1 MELAPI
7 IVFAYNRPDLLGRTL
22 DALSKNELAEN
33 SDLFI
38 YCDGPKELT
47 SDRIKE
53 LGNKRVK
60 DYLSKIEESRKV
72 AHAANGFKSVVVV
85 EREKNIG
92 LKANIV
98 SAVTEI
104 VNKYGRVIV
113 IEDDI
118 VTSPGFLR
126 FMNEAL
132 EIYKEDERVMHI
144 SGYMWPHRWPLPE
157 TFFYQAP
164 CPWGWATWN
173 RAWKYYS
180 DNTAELYEYWKT
192 RWDEFNSF
200 GGSYLQ
206 QQLEE
211 NYSGKLNTWYVKWHA
226 VMRLRNALALYPGQ
240 SLVDNRGFGE
250 DATNC
255 NATDKFDVQLA
266 DKIEIKRRAIRESRL
281 AAHEIYAFYQG
292 RWYNG
297 RRRRAMLNRIKKLF
311 CFKR

>member
-1 MELAPI
+1 MTLAPI
-7 IVFAYNRPDLLGRTL
+7 IVFAYNRPNLLARTL
-22 DALSKNELAEN
+22 DALSKNELAN
-33 SDLFI
+33 QSDLFI

-53 LGNKRVK
+53 LGTERVK
-60 DYLSKIEESRKV
+60 DYRSKIKESRNV
-72 AHAANGFKSVVVV
+72 AHAANGFKSVVVI

-132 EIYKEDERVMHI
+132 ETYRDEEQVMHI

-157 TFFYQAP
+157 TCFYQAP

-173 RAWKYYS
+173 RAWKYYN
-180 DNTAELYEYWKT
+180 DDTAELYEYWET
-192 RWDEFNSF
+192 RWKEFNSY
-200 GGSYLQ
+200 GGDYLQ
-206 QQLEE
+206 RQLEE
-211 NYSGKLNTWYVKWHA
+211 NYSGKLNTWFVKWHA
-226 VMRLRNALALYPGQ
+226 AMRLHKALALYPGQ
-240 SLVDNRGFGE
+240 SLVDNRGFID

-255 NATDKFDVQLA
+255 NATDKFDVKLA
-266 DKIEIKRRAIRESRL
+266 DKIEINRKPIRESRL

-297 RRRRAMLNRIKKLF
+297 RRRRALF
-311 CFKR
+311 NNLKNILFFWK